1 MSDNLTDAANSSSGG
16 WQLKQ
21 RRTNCLMSGQTKG
34 VGVSKN
40 TMRSAS
46 SLSTSGLSGSGL
58 SRRDLLQRGSLGAAG
73 VVSFGALASLLAAC
87 SNGSSAT
94 ARNLPTALGGGGL
107 AALAKKAKAEGR
119 LNVLGVPPDWANYGK
134 QISTYTSKFGIP
146 ITSEGADDSSAEE
159 VQAIKSLKGQTRE
172 PDTFDVSPTYA
183 LLAQKEDLLDP
194 YKVATWDT
202 IPDNMKDPAGHW
214 AGPYWGAISFGTNTK
229 VVKEVP
235 KNWDDLKNPAYKG
248 MIAIDGDPRSA
259 GDAFGAVFA
268 AALAHGGSL
277 DDIEPG
283 INFFADL
290 KKRGNYIPA
299 GVSPANIAKGATPIA
314 VEWDYLNLGYKKE
327 FKGNPN
333 FEVTI
338 PSAGVFGNYYCDGVT
353 KNAAHPY
360 NARLWLE
367 FLFSDEGQTI
377 YMGGFSH
384 PARYQDLVKRNKV
397 PAALAALLPPAS
409 AYEGVQFPTVA
420 QTNAANKVLG
430 EQWGPKVR
438 G

>member
-1 MSDNLTDAANSSSGG
+1 
-16 WQLKQ
+16 
-21 RRTNCLMSGQTKG
+21 
-34 VGVSKN
+34 
-40 TMRSAS
+40 MRSAS
-46 SLSTSGLSGSGL
+46 SQSTSGLSGSGL

-73 VVSFGALASLLAAC
+73 AVSFGALASLLAAC
-87 SNGSSAT
+87 SNGSGAT
-94 ARNLPTALGGGGL
+94 ARNLPAALGGGGL
-107 AALAKKAKAEGR
+107 AALVKKAKAEGR

-134 QISTYTSKFGIP
+134 QISTYTSRYSIP

-338 PSAGVFGNYYCDGVT
+338 PATGVFGNYYCDGVT

-409 AYEGVQFPTVA
+409 AYESVQFPTVA

>member
-1 MSDNLTDAANSSSGG
+1 VINNNIRAA
-16 WQLKQ
+16 
-21 RRTNCLMSGQTKG
+21 
-34 VGVSKN
+34 
-40 TMRSAS
+40 
-46 SLSTSGLSGSGL
+46 SGL
-58 SRRDLLQRGSLGAAG
+58 SRRELLRRSSLGATG
-73 VVSFGALASLLAAC
+73 VVGFTALAGILDAC
-87 SNGSSAT
+87 AGSTSTA
-94 ARNLPTALGGGGL
+94 ARNLPASLGAGGL
-107 AALAKKAKAEGR
+107 AALAKKAKTEGR
-119 LNVLGVPPDWANYGK
+119 LNVLGVPPNWANYGK
-134 QISTYTSKFGIP
+134 QISTYTSKYGIP
-146 ITSEGADDSSAEE
+146 ITSEGVNDSSAQE

-172 PDTFDVSPTYA
+172 PDTFDVSPTFA
-183 LLAQKEDLLDP
+183 LLAQREGLLDS

-214 AGPYWGAISFGTNTK
+214 AGPYWGAISFGTNTNI
-229 VVKEVP
+229 VKQTP
-235 KNWDDLKNPAYKG
+235 KTWDDLKNPAYKG

-277 DDIEPG
+277 DNIEPG
-283 INFFADL
+283 INFFAEL
-290 KKRGNYIPA
+290 KKLGNFIPA

-314 VEWDYLNLGYKKE
+314 VEWDYLNLGYKQQ

-338 PSAGVFGNYYCDGVT
+338 PATGVFGNYYCDGTT
-353 KNAAHPY
+353 KNGPHPY

-384 PARYQDLVKRNKV
+384 PARYQDLVKRNKI

-409 AYEGVQFPTVA
+409 AYTNVQFPTVA
-420 QTNAANKVLG
+420 QTDAANKVLG
-430 EQWGPKVR
+430 EQWGPKV

>member
-1 MSDNLTDAANSSSGG
+1 MSDNLAYMAHAKGRRLAVETAADGCWVSG
-16 WQLKQ
+16 
-21 RRTNCLMSGQTKG
+21 RIKG
-34 VGVSKN
+34 VGMSKN
-40 TMRSAS
+40 TMR
-46 SLSTSGLSGSGL
+46 SGSGL
-58 SRRDLLQRGSLGAAG
+58 SRRELLQRGSLGTAG
-73 VVSFGALASLLAAC
+73 VVSFGALAGLLDAC
-87 SNGSSAT
+87 ANGTSAT
-94 ARNLPTALGGGGL
+94 PRNLPAALGGGGL

-119 LNVLGVPPDWANYGK
+119 LNVLGVPADWANYGK
-134 QISTYTSKFGIP
+134 QISTYTSKFSIP
-146 ITSEGADDSSAEE
+146 ITSEGASDSSAEE

-183 LLAQKEDLLDP
+183 LLAQHENLLDP

-214 AGPYWGAISFGTNTK
+214 AGPYWGAISFGTNTHI
-229 VVKEVP
+229 VKQVP

-290 KKRGNYIPA
+290 KKRGNFIPA

-338 PSAGVFGNYYCDGVT
+338 PATGVFGNYYCDGVT
-353 KNAAHPY
+353 ANAAHPY

-397 PAALAALLPPAS
+397 PADLAALLPPAS
-409 AYEGVQFPTVA
+409 AYESVQFPTVA